1 VHNSRS
7 SLCNEVR
14 IRSAG
19 GMPQYVEVVFL
30 RLASWEVPVRSLSFC
45 RGLDV

>member
-19 GMPQYVEVVFL
+19 GMPQYAEVVFL

-45 RGLDV
+45 RDLDV